1 MTGRRTWALLA
12 AVLALASCAR
22 DGLDRPSTEACDTL
36 SAWAVSGRPADQR
49 DELVA
54 RLADVLEESDTG
66 VLTDPYRRFRDTVA
80 SDELDDAAVAEAG
93 GSFLRACGDRG
104 WEPPEG

>member
-1 MTGRRTWALLA
+1 
-12 AVLALASCAR
+12 
-22 DGLDRPSTEACDTL
+22 
-36 SAWAVSGRPADQR
+36 
-49 DELVA
+49 
-54 RLADVLEESDTG
+54 

-93 GSFLRACGDRG
+93 GTFLRACGDRG